1 MIIQLSI
8 IAVSQEKQR
17 DNWTTLFVTWS
28 SKNLVIFSRGKNI
41 VFVMEDFFFA
51 FQEFNMRWLL
61 AKSNR
66 VIQLPGELSKTME
79 V

>member
-8 IAVSQEKQR
+8 IAVSREKQR
-17 DNWTTLFVTWS
+17 DNWTTLFVTRS